1 MGLRSK
7 IYNKL
12 DPPAYKAR
20 LISNWQNTKDIIS
33 AIGDQHNKNLSEAKK
48 ICQYFKGADE
58 RETAKN
64 IFNFLKSEIQYS
76 VEPSEKQ
83 TTKTMSRFLADG
95 KGDCKHFS
103 LFANTIL
110 QSCGYRPLYRF
121 VGFKDNQ
128 IQHVYTYLPKS
139 DTILDAVLPSFDTEK
154 TPKIKKD
161 IDMSL
166 YSLSGIDQIGGLNFQ
181 QVKTNIK
188 NATAK
193 GSDVV
198 KKAAA
203 QIPAAAKKIEQGMV
217 TAGLA
222 APRAAFLALVEL
234 NFTGL
239 ASDFKKIIDQKGDEG
254 IKWWVDLGGDR
265 SSFTKSIN
273 QGAGKK
279 AILSGVDEERA
290 AYDEI
295 YKGYSGD
302 GVQVGVVVATT
313 AATATPILIK
323 AADVVKKLKAAGVD
337 ASKIASQ
344 AKKAA
349 ETFKNVTGKD
359 VKDVIFKKEA
369 GLSSSSTEIKP
380 ADFKPVSKETAT
392 KVATAAVADAAGV
405 SPSTI
410 EDVRKDIKNDQPSG
424 SGLMNKFKE
433 LSITKK
439 ALLGAGLAGVI
450 YLIYKSR

>member
-1 MGLRSK
+1 MELRSK
-7 IYNKL
+7 IYNQL

-20 LISNWQNTKDIIS
+20 LITSWQNTNDIIA
-33 AIGDQHNKNLSEAKK
+33 AIADQHKNNLPEAKK
-48 ICQYFKGADE
+48 ICKYFKGSDE
-58 RETAKN
+58 VETAKN
-64 IFNFLKSEIQYS
+64 IFNFLKTEIEYS
-76 VEPSEKQ
+76 VEPKNKQ

-103 LFANTIL
+103 LFAGTIL
-110 QSCGYRPLYRF
+110 QSCGYKVLYRF
-121 VGFKDNQ
+121 AGYQDNQ
-128 IQHVYTYLPKS
+128 IQHVYCYLPKS
-139 DTILDAVLPSFDTEK
+139 DIVLDAVLPSFDTEK

-166 YSLSGIDQIGGLNFQ
+166 YSLSGVDQIGGLNFD
-181 QVKTNIK
+181 QVKNNIK
-188 NATAK
+188 TAAAK
-193 GSDVV
+193 SSNVV

-239 ASDFKKIIDQKGDEG
+239 ATDFKKIIDQKGDEG

-273 QGAGKK
+273 TGAGKK

-302 GVQVGVVVATT
+302 GVAVGVVVATT

-337 ASKIASQ
+337 ASKIASSAKQ
-344 AKKAA
+344 AAA
-349 ETFKNVTGKD
+349 TFKNVTGKD

-369 GLSSSSTEIKP
+369 GLSSKSTEIKP
-380 ADFKPVSKETAT
+380 ADLKPVTPETAT
-392 KVATAAVADAAGV
+392 KVATAAVADATGV
-405 SPSTI
+405 TPKTITDIQKSESNSILDQFKALST
-410 EDVRKDIKNDQPSG
+410 
-424 SGLMNKFKE
+424 
-433 LSITKK
+433 TKK
-439 ALLGAGLAGVI
+439 ALVGAGIFGVG
-450 YLIYKSR
+450 YLILKAK